1 MLLTQIGGK
10 PMILLKKTEESCK
23 TAGLEQAKKVYAAKI
38 EQQIHDYDDR
48 ISVYERNLEK
58 KNDLIARIEF
68 AIAEYQKSGSS
79 SKDSKE
85 NQMVEVLE
93 KCRVNLKND
102 LKITR
107 FKKASA
113 ILKSQNVSLADYD
126 L

>member
-1 MLLTQIGGK
+1 
-10 PMILLKKTEESCK
+10 MILLKKTEESCK

-85 NQMVEVLE
+85 NKMVEVLE

-102 LKITR
+102 LNITR
-107 FKKASA
+107 YKKASA